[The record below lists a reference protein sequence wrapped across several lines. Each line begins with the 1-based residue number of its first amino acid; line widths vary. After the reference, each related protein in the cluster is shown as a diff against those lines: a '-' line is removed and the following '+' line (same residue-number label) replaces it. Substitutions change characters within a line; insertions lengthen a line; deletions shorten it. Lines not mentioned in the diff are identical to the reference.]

1 MYDILVKYKDALE
14 QGKSARTVQFDIKD
28 EQKIAKELF
37 LLTSKPVMYVCNV
50 DEASAATGNKYVEQ
64 GCRTFVLLVCHR
76 PSVPV
81 FVLFEYGFQWFPNLS
96 AGVRCQ

>member
-14 QGKSARTVQFDIKD
+14 QGKSARTVQFDSKD
-28 EQKIAKELF
+28 EQKFAKELF

-64 GCRTFVLLVCHR
+64 
-76 PSVPV
+76 
-81 FVLFEYGFQWFPNLS
+81 
-96 AGVRCQ
+96 VREAVKKKMQKF